1 MTNLIKRGM
10 FHLSSPAGLYEQDTE
25 SQDKRIHTR
34 FSRVVHV
41 VCVFD
46 LIASGGIVFLLFFFK
61 NLPCASV
68 RKQCVDCEETTGS
81 VNT

>member
-1 MTNLIKRGM
+1 M

-25 SQDKRIHTR
+25 SQDERIHTR

-41 VCVFD
+41 VRVFD
-46 LIASGGIVFLLFFFK
+46 LIASGGIVFLLFFFFLK